1 MVIIRSEAD
10 IEAGLEALAVL
21 DPALAPI
28 IAVAGAVPLRLSPP
42 GFASLAHIIVS
53 QMVSRASAMA
63 IWNRMLV
70 AGPVTPEAY
79 CDLNEEVIRALG
91 LSRAKGRTLA
101 AAANAILDGRL
112 ELEALET
119 MPIEAALGKLT
130 ALSGIGPWTAE
141 IYMMFAAGHADLF
154 PAGDI
159 ALRKAV
165 AHALLDGNV
174 PSVTALADH
183 AQRWSPWRAVAA
195 RLFWAYYARAMG
207 RDGLPVS

>member
-1 MVIIRSEAD
+1 M
-10 IEAGLEALAVL
+10 LA
-21 DPALAPI
+21 
-28 IAVAGAVPLRLSPP
+28 
-42 GFASLAHIIVS
+42 
-53 QMVSRASAMA
+53 
-63 IWNRMLV
+63 

-79 CDLNEEVIRALG
+79 CDIKGEVIRALG

-101 AAANAILDGRL
+101 AVASAIVEGRL

-174 PSVTALADH
+174 PSVTALVDH

>member
-1 MVIIRSEAD
+1 MVIIRNEAD
-10 IEAGLEALAVL
+10 IEAGLKALAAL
-21 DPALAPI
+21 DPALTPV

-42 GFASLAHIIVS
+42 GFESLAHIIVS

-63 IWNRMLV
+63 IWTRMLA
-70 AGPVTPEAY
+70 AGPVTPEIY
-79 CDLNEEVIRALG
+79 CNLNEGTIRSLG

-101 AAANAILDGRL
+101 AAANAIIEGRL
-112 ELEALET
+112 DLYALAELPVDEARRR
-119 MPIEAALGKLT
+119 LT
-130 ALSGIGPWTAE
+130 AISGIGPWTAD

-154 PAGDI
+154 PCGDI

-174 PSVTALADH
+174 PSVTALGELAR
-183 AQRWSPWRAVAA
+183 RWSPWRAVAA